1 MKNRRKREKNLFIL
15 VCLLP
20 ALILFF
26 TFLILPNDSSIPHV
40 HVQMGRILK
49 QSTICWIG

>member
-20 ALILFF
+20 CTNFILYVFN
-26 TFLILPNDSSIPHV
+26 LPNDSSIPHV